1 MADRLCI
8 ICRELFEAHT
18 NAKICQKESCQKEYL
33 KNYMRSYRHG
43 IRKIEAEQRTSKVTE
58 SERTYLN
65 SLKTES
71 GYIEPKTFQSLPIQ
85 RFAETVNRFLR
96 MQKEDK

>member
-8 ICRELFEAHT
+8 ICRELFEAYT

-43 IRKIEAEQRTSKVTE
+43 IRKIEAEQRMSRISK

-71 GYIEPKTFQSLPIQ
+71 NYIEPKKFQSLPIQ
-85 RFAETVNRFLR
+85 RFADIVNRFLR
-96 MQKEDK
+96 MQKKDK